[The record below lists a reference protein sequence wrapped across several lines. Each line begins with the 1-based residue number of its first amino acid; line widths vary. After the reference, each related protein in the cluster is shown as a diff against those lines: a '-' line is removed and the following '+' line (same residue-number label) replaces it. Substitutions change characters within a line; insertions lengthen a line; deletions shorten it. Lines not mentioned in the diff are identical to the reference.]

1 MPFLGLGTLISKA
14 GVVESPVLVTN
25 TTSLDFDGSDDY
37 LQDST
42 NGMDNYAK
50 GNPFSISAWV
60 RPGDVSGTQTIACW
74 GKSTNSRW
82 FGLVGDNPNVSCYEG
97 GDFSTPIGRKGNNVS
112 LSADTWYHLCVT
124 YNGNGSDSDFKL
136 YINGTEESSYASFA
150 NQSANMFNN
159 AEIGR
164 IGRTGGESDQHP
176 FNGNIDEVA
185 FWTSELSADEVQQI
199 YDNGTGGT
207 HLDLTV
213 NSVKYTSSSNL
224 NGWIRCGDISGPY
237 VIQNSAVTPESNLLP
252 KSGVSAT
259 NWSEYQAVN
268 GVAGSDLVI
277 SQVGNTLKLSQ
288 EGTSIGWAVHNSIT
302 LDSSSTYIVTFNQ
315 SGGDAAQQ
323 NVRAYKNYP
332 TNTSSMYSNSS
343 IYFGPGL
350 DEYNFEFVTGG
361 SDTTLTLTFGGIGNG
376 ESLILS
382 EIKVQKVS
390 RGPLFMGSMTATNM
404 KSEVP

>member
-1 MPFLGLGTLISKA
+1 MQLGLGTLISKA
-14 GVVESPVLVTN
+14 GVIESPALVTN
-25 TTSLDFDGSDDY
+25 TKSLDFDGSDDY
-37 LQDST
+37 LQDTT
-42 NGMDNYAK
+42 NGMDNYAE
-50 GNPFSISAWV
+50 GNPFSISAWI
-60 RPGDVSGTQTIACW
+60 RPGDVSGAQTIACW
-74 GKSTNSRW
+74 GKSINSRW
-82 FGLVGDNPNVSCYEG
+82 FGLVGDYPNVSCYEG
-97 GDFSTPIGRKGNNVS
+97 GDFSTPIG
-112 LSADTWYHLCVT
+112 
-124 YNGNGSDSDFKL
+124 
-136 YINGTEESSYASFA
+136 
-150 NQSANMFNN
+150 NQSANMFNS

-164 IGRTGGESDQHP
+164 IGRTGGESDQKP

-224 NGWIRCGDISGPY
+224 NGWIRCGDVSGPY

-252 KSGVSAT
+252 DNGVNAT
-259 NWSEYQAVN
+259 NWSEAQAHN

-277 SQVGNTLKLSQ
+277 SQVGSTLKLSQ
-288 EGTSIGWAVHNSIT
+288 EGASAGFAYHNIIT

-315 SGGDAAQQ
+315 SGGSVAQM
-323 NVRAYKNYP
+323 NVRAYKNWP
-332 TNTSSMYSNSS
+332 AITSMYVGGSV
-343 IYFGPGL
+343 YFGPGL

-361 SDTTLTLTFGGIGNG
+361 SGTTLSLVFGNIGNG
-376 ESLILS
+376 KSLILS

-390 RGPLFMGSMTATNM
+390 RGPLFMGSMTATNI

>member
-1 MPFLGLGTLISKA
+1 MQLGLGTLISKA
-14 GVVESPVLVTN
+14 GVIESPALVTN
-25 TTSLDFDGSDDY
+25 TKSLDFDGSDDY
-37 LQDST
+37 LQDTT
-42 NGMDNYAK
+42 NGMDNYAE
-50 GNPFSISAWV
+50 GNPFSISAWI
-60 RPGDVSGTQTIACW
+60 RPGDVSGAQTIACW
-74 GKSTNSRW
+74 GKSINSRW
-82 FGLVGDNPNVSCYEG
+82 FGLVGDYPNVSCYEG

-136 YINGTEESSYASFA
+136 YINGTEESSYDSFD
-150 NQSANMFNN
+150 NQSANMFNS

-164 IGRTGGESDQHP
+164 IGRTGGESDQKP

-224 NGWIRCGDISGPY
+224 NGWIRCGDVSGPY

-252 KSGVSAT
+252 DNGVNAT
-259 NWSEYQAVN
+259 NWSEAQAHN

-277 SQVGNTLKLSQ
+277 SQVGSTLKLSQ
-288 EGTSIGWAVHNSIT
+288 EGASAGFAYHNIIT

-315 SGGDAAQQ
+315 SGGSVAQM
-323 NVRAYKNYP
+323 NVRAYKNWP
-332 TNTSSMYSNSS
+332 AITSMYVGGSV
-343 IYFGPGL
+343 YFGPGL

-361 SDTTLTLTFGGIGNG
+361 SGTTLSLVFGNIGNG
-376 ESLILS
+376 KSLILS

-390 RGPLFMGSMTATNM
+390 RGPLFMGSMTATNI

>member
-1 MPFLGLGTLISKA
+1 MPFLGLGVSTSKA

-25 TTSLDFDGSDDY
+25 TKSLDFDGSDDY
-37 LQDST
+37 LQDTT
-42 NGMDNYAK
+42 NGMDNYAE
-50 GNPFSISAWV
+50 GNPFSISAWI
-60 RPGDVSGTQTIACW
+60 RPDNVSGTQTIACW
-74 GKSTNSRW
+74 GRNTNSRW
-82 FGLVGDNPNVSCYEG
+82 FGLVGNNPNVSCYEG
-97 GDFSTPIGRKGNNVS
+97 GDYSAPVGRKGNDVS
-112 LSADTWYHLCVT
+112 LSADTWYHLCIT

-136 YINGTEESSYASFA
+136 YVNGVEESSYAADISQDE
-150 NQSANMFNN
+150 NIHTN

-164 IGRTGGESDQHP
+164 IGRNSNTLP
-176 FNGNIDEVA
+176 FDGNIDEVA
-185 FWTSELSADEVQQI
+185 FWKSELSSDEVQQI

-224 NGWIRCGDISGPY
+224 NGWIRCGDVSGPY

-252 KSGVSAT
+252 DNGVNAT
-259 NWSEYQAVN
+259 NWSEAQAHN

-277 SQVGNTLKLSQ
+277 SQVGSTLKLSQ
-288 EGTSIGWAVHNSIT
+288 EGASAGFAYYNGIT

-315 SGGDAAQQ
+315 SGGSVAQM
-323 NVRAYKNYP
+323 NVRAYRNWP
-332 TNTSSMYSNSS
+332 AITSMYGGGSV
-343 IYFGPGL
+343 YFGPGL

-361 SDTTLTLTFGGIGNG
+361 SDTTLSLVFGNIGNG
-376 ESLILS
+376 KSLILS

-390 RGPLFMGSMTATNM
+390 RGPLFMGSMTATNI

>member
-1 MPFLGLGTLISKA
+1 MFIGRKTRPIGIAILGKRALK
-14 GVVESPVLVTN
+14 PVLVTN
-25 TTSLDFDGSDDY
+25 TTSLDFDGTSDY
-37 LQDST
+37 LQDT
-42 NGMDNYAK
+42 TGGMDNYDH
-50 GNPFSISAWV
+50 GNPFTMSAWI
-60 RPGDVSGTQTIACW
+60 RPDDVSGTQTIMCW
-74 GKSTNSRW
+74 GRETKGRTFTITNTKLNISCREGDYGAST
-82 FGLVGDNPNVSCYEG
+82 V
-97 GDFSTPIGRKGNNVS
+97 GRKSDTS
-112 LSADTWYHLCVT
+112 LSVDTWYHVCVT
-124 YNGNGSDSDFKL
+124 YDGSNSNSGFKL
-136 YINGTEESSYASFA
+136 YINGTEESSYAGGTA
-150 NQSANMFNN
+150 QSANMFANV
-159 AEIGR
+159 E
-164 IGRTGGESDQHP
+164 IGRTGRSGGATTTHP

-185 FWTSELSADEVQQI
+185 LWKSELSFDEVQQI
-199 YDNGTGGT
+199 YNNGTGGT

-224 NGWIRCGDISGPY
+224 HGWIRCGDVSGPY

-259 NWSEYQAVN
+259 NWSEYQTD
-268 GVAGSDLVI
+268 GSAGSDLVI
-277 SQVGNTLKLSQ
+277 SQVGSTLKLSQ
-288 EGTSIGWAVHNSIT
+288 EGATLGFAVHNSIT

-323 NVRAYKNYP
+323 NVRAYKNWP
-332 TNTSSMYSNSS
+332 TTTSMYSGGSV
-343 IYFGPGL
+343 YFGPGL

-361 SDTTLTLTFGGIGNG
+361 SDTTLTLVFGGIANG